1 MKKPRLL
8 ITGASGF
15 LGTHLC
21 RTAADSYTVLGVSNR
36 NKISVNNVKVLSVD
50 LYDRKALKE
59 LFIQVKPDAVIHAAA
74 MSAPNMCQ
82 QYPSESNKINV
93 SASLH
98 IAELCCQQAVPMAF
112 VSTDLVFDGCKGNYS
127 ESDPVSPV
135 SLYGEQKVNAEAG
148 ISDLLPNSVICRM
161 PLMFGDVIGSSQ
173 SFIQPMIYSFARAVK
188 QNLFTD
194 EFRSPVSAMSASQ
207 GILLALEK
215 TTGIIHLGGKERIS
229 RYDFGVML
237 AEIGNFD
244 KRLIVPK
251 LQKEIKFTAPR
262 PPDVSLNSSK
272 AFSLGYSPD
281 NIRNALSKLSCISV
295 K

>member
-21 RTAADSYTVLGVSNR
+21 RTAADRYTVLGVSNK

-50 LYDRKALKE
+50 LCDRKALKE
-59 LFIQVKPDAVIHAAA
+59 LFIQVKPDTVIHAAA
-74 MSAPNMCQ
+74 MSEPNLCQ
-82 QYPSESNKINV
+82 QDPSESNKINV

-98 IAELCCQQAVPMAF
+98 IAELCCNQAIPMAF

-127 ESDPVSPV
+127 ECDPVSSV

-148 ISDLLPNSVICRM
+148 ISDLLPNAVICRM
-161 PLMFGDVIGSSQ
+161 PLMFGDVTGSSQ
-173 SFIQPMIYSFARAVK
+173 SFIQPMIYSFSHAVK

-194 EFRSPVSAMSASQ
+194 EFRSPVSAMSASH

-229 RYDFGVML
+229 RYDFGLML

-272 AFSLGYSPD
+272 AFSLGYFPD
-281 NIRNALSKLSCISV
+281 NTRNALSKLNCLSE
-295 K
+295 

>member
-21 RTAADSYTVLGVSNR
+21 RAAADRYTVLGVSNK
-36 NKISVNNVKVLSVD
+36 NKISVNNVKVLYVD
-50 LYDRKALKE
+50 LCDRKALKE
-59 LFIQVKPDAVIHAAA
+59 LFIQVKPDTVIHAAA
-74 MSAPNMCQ
+74 MSAPSMCQ
-82 QYPSESNKINV
+82 QDPSESNKINV
-93 SASLH
+93 LASLH

-135 SLYGEQKVNAEAG
+135 SLYGEQKVNSEAG
-148 ISDLLPNSVICRM
+148 ISALLPNAVICRM
-161 PLMFGDVIGSSQ
+161 PLMFGDVTGSGQ
-173 SFIQPMIYSFARAVK
+173 SFIQPMIYSFNTAVK

-251 LQKEIKFTAPR
+251 FQKEIKFRAPR